1 MGEGWTTFEGS
12 ENQAQR
18 KREKTGKLKKPE
30 ESDTIMVRLLLNLW
44 LWKSSCLVMKVGRL
58 SNKVSFQWGSDYWGF
73 DAYTCT
79 YCKPRNISKLLNL
92 RDWHNLAKLLIFIEW
107 EVKGQIP
114 LLAIL
119 AAIMSIVRWL
129 KNKESSLLPV
139 GDASISAANKE
150 IEMADAQHH
159 KKRGT
164 YHHYNEIRA
173 KIATY

>member
-1 MGEGWTTFEGS
+1 M
-12 ENQAQR
+12 
-18 KREKTGKLKKPE
+18 
-30 ESDTIMVRLLLNLW
+30 
-44 LWKSSCLVMKVGRL
+44 
-58 SNKVSFQWGSDYWGF
+58 
-73 DAYTCT
+73 
-79 YCKPRNISKLLNL
+79 
-92 RDWHNLAKLLIFIEW
+92 LIFIEW

-114 LLAIL
+114 LLAIV
-119 AAIMSIVRWL
+119 AAIMSIVCWL